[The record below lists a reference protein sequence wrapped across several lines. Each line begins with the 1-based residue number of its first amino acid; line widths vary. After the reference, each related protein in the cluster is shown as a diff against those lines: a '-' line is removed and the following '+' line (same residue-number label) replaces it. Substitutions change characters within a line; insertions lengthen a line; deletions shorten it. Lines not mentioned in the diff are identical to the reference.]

1 MVVPPVSDTVNV
13 PHSGRSTISLD
24 EKTLVV
30 SNLYDGL
37 DWYSI
42 PDRVFSRAVPIRIT
56 RNNLIPVLFI
66 DNGNAIVVG
75 GSSGAVRI
83 LDSRTAETIQTL
95 DHNSESFDM
104 TAESSAVGDYATYFD
119 SG

>member
-1 MVVPPVSDTVNV
+1 VSDTLNV
-13 PHSGRSTISLD
+13 PHSGRSAISLD

-42 PDRVFSRAVPIRIT
+42 PDRVFSRAVPIRIV
-56 RNNLIPVLFI
+56 RNKPIPVLFI
-66 DNGNAIVVG
+66 DNGNAIMVG

-83 LDSRTAETIQTL
+83 LDSRTAETMQTL
-95 DHNSESFDM
+95 DHNSESFTM
-104 TAESSAVGDYATYFD
+104 TGSNAMDEYLTDFD

>member
-1 MVVPPVSDTVNV
+1 MSKTLNV

-42 PDRVFSRAVPIRIT
+42 PNRAFSRAVPIRIV
-56 RNNLIPVLFI
+56 RNKPIPVLFI
-66 DNGNAIVVG
+66 DNGNAIMVG

-83 LDSRTAETIQTL
+83 LDSRTAETMQTL
-95 DHNSESFDM
+95 DHSSKLS
-104 TAESSAVGDYATYFD
+104 TTVAGSSAMGERATDFD